1 MVSSKKFAALAP
13 IIRDICRT
21 SGIPGIALGVLH
33 QDEVVYTAAYGFADV
48 EKQAPCDEDTTFV
61 LGSLTK
67 AMTAALVS
75 SLIHDGSLLSWDVPL
90 KTILPDFNRSD
101 AYGDATIADLLCH
114 RTGLA
119 ALDSLWLA
127 SDNVPFLARS
137 KAVHILNHAP
147 AARAFRSHFVY
158 NNFAYEVLGQVIE
171 KVSGASFADFLQDRL
186 LTPLGMTRTY
196 YTGECRENE
205 AKPYAALE
213 NASVVQIAPPLKGKD
228 VLMGSAGGIRSSVN
242 DLLRLYSAFISC
254 ARDEMTFSDSTDG
267 QPLKGVLDLWQGHIL
282 LPSRS
287 LRERSYAYGWA
298 RTQLPGILSPGDN
311 GKSELDPM
319 VGTGAPSRLALH
331 HGGSIPGF
339 NTYNA
344 LFPETGSA
352 IVVLTN
358 SLSLNGG
365 VRWIGELLIEA
376 LFNNLDNAQ
385 DYGKLARMSVA
396 SSLERHINV
405 NRSLADGRTAKTP
418 THPLNSYVGRY
429 LNSGNFFIDIK
440 HHEDSLYVSYMG
452 RDADTFG
459 LVPYQEDSFY
469 WSLSYDGCV
478 KLARETGYDKEYFII
493 RFGSDV
499 AGSDVTH
506 LWWRHEYD
514 LPEPGESFHKIK
526 EELVPTKPIPGEL

>member
-1 MVSSKKFAALAP
+1 MVSSNKFAALAP
-13 IIRDICRT
+13 IVRDICRT

-33 QDEVVYTAAYGFADV
+33 EGEVVYTAAYGFADV
-48 EKQAPCDEDTTFV
+48 EKQLPCDEDTTFV

-67 AMTAALVS
+67 AMTAAL
-75 SLIHDGSLLSWDVPL
+75 DVPL

-137 KAVHILNHAP
+137 QAVHILNHAP
-147 AARAFRSHFVY
+147 ATHAFRSHFVY

-171 KVSGASFADFLQDRL
+171 KVSGASFADLLQDRL

-228 VLMGSAGGIRSSVN
+228 VLMGAAGGIRSSVN
-242 DLLRLYSAFISC
+242 DLLSLYSAFISR
-254 ARDEMTFSDSTDG
+254 ARDEMTFSDSEAGQKIDH
-267 QPLKGVLDLWQGHIL
+267 QPLEGVLDLWQGHTL

-352 IVVLTN
+352 VVVLSN

-405 NRSLADGRTAKTP
+405 NKSLADGRTAKTP
-418 THPLNSYVGRY
+418 TRPLDSYVGRY
-429 LNSGNFFIDIK
+429 LNSIGNFFIDVE

-452 RDADTFG
+452 RDADTFE

-469 WSLSYDGCV
+469 WRLSYDDCV

-526 EELVPTKPIPGEL
+526 EELVPPKPIPGEL

>member
-1 MVSSKKFAALAP
+1 MVSGNKFAALAP
-13 IIRDICRT
+13 IIRDICRI
-21 SGIPGIALGVLH
+21 SGILGIALGVLH
-33 QDEVVYTAAYGFADV
+33 QD
-48 EKQAPCDEDTTFV
+48 KQAPCDEDTIFV

-67 AMTAALVS
+67 AMTGALVS
-75 SLIHDGSLLSWDVPL
+75 SLIQDGSLLSWDVPL
-90 KTILPDFNRSD
+90 NAILPDFNRSD

-127 SDNVPFLARS
+127 SDNVPFLPRS
-137 KAVHILNHAP
+137 QAVHILNHAP
-147 AARAFRSHFVY
+147 AARTFRSHLVY

-171 KVSGASFADFLQDRL
+171 KVSGVSFADLLRDRL

-213 NASVVQIAPPLKGKD
+213 NASVVQIAPALKGKD
-228 VLMGSAGGIRSSVN
+228 VLMGPAGGIRSSVN
-242 DLLRLYSAFISC
+242 DLLRLYSASFPVLATRLSPI
-254 ARDEMTFSDSTDG
+254 RQTDKTFA
-267 QPLKGVLDLWQGHIL
+267 I
-282 LPSRS
+282 S
-287 LRERSYAYGWA
+287 LRA
-298 RTQLPGILSPGDN
+298 RTQLPEILSPGDN
-311 GKSELDPM
+311 GKSEMNPM
-319 VGTGAPSRLALH
+319 VGTNAPSRLALH

-352 IVVLTN
+352 VVVLSN

-385 DYGKLARMSVA
+385 DYRKLARMSVA
-396 SSLERHINV
+396 SSLEQQINL
-405 NRSLADGRTAKTP
+405 NKSLADGRTAKTP
-418 THPLNSYVGRY
+418 TRPLNPYVGRY
-429 LNSGNFFIDIK
+429 LNSIGNFFIDVE
-440 HHEDSLYVSYMG
+440 HEDDSLYVSYMG
-452 RDADTFG
+452 RDADTFQ

-469 WSLSYDGCV
+469 WWLSNDDCV
-478 KLARETGYDKEYFII
+478 QLARETGHDEEYFII
-493 RFGSDV
+493 RFSSV
-499 AGSDVTH
+499 LGSDVTH

-514 LPEPGESFHKIK
+514 IPEPGQLFRKIK
-526 EELVPTKPIPGEL
+526 EVVPMKPIHGEL